1 MKRQLLSAL
10 VGSALMGLAG
20 VASAQA
26 LQPSA
31 FTGAG
36 VNRLFIA
43 GATAPQGTIIN
54 TVQTSASLCNNQWTR
69 LTNVAGGGTGSGL
82 RFIAWGCTIGGTPT
96 VIYYT
101 TTGSSFGVQ
110 PVLQGAATPR
120 LDPTSACPNFGTLAL
135 TNQQQCNGTVDDA
148 VDVGVSDISPAGF
161 VNTGPD
167 GIAVNNVPTAEDIAA
182 DTELAFIAGK
192 TALINALTSDFTPS
206 QLSTVQIRPIQGVIF
221 GVAVSNALA
230 TRLGGAINA
239 HNGGPIISKRAVAE
253 IVNQTFG
260 DRGTISNLLGLRGAP
275 LNAALGPSE
284 TIKFCKRLP
293 TSGTAAVANIYFRVD
308 GQLGPARPGA
318 ANDGVVV
325 EEVLTTGNVRTC
337 LSNASDAGEL
347 AIGILSRETG
357 NIPTG
362 AAGFRYSFAQI
373 DGADP
378 DSAAAATPGSAN
390 DRRGAITGAYDFI
403 GEATFNVRNGRSA
416 PQTAII
422 NSLVTA
428 LTGSAVCT
436 NAGAVVMTDNNP
448 AVRASCETIHSRAG
462 DPFANTQIRE

>member
-1 MKRQLLSAL
+1 MKRHLLSAL
-10 VGSALMGLAG
+10 VGSALLGMAG
-20 VASAQA
+20 AASAQA

-31 FTGAG
+31 FASAPTQ
-36 VNRLFIA
+36 LFLS
-43 GATAPQGTIIN
+43 GATAPQGTIIS
-54 TVQTSASLCNNQWTR
+54 TVEGTLCAGQWTR
-69 LTNVAGGGTGSGL
+69 LTNLASGGTGSGL
-82 RFIAWGCTIGGTPT
+82 QFIAWGCTVGGTPT

-110 PVLQGAATPR
+110 PVLQAAATPR
-120 LDPTSACPNFGTLAL
+120 LDPAVSCPNFASLGT
-135 TNQQQCNGTVDDA
+135 TNVQQCSATTDA
-148 VDVGVSDISPAGF
+148 VPDLGVSDISPAGF

-167 GIAVNNVPTAEDIAA
+167 GTSVLNAPTADDIAA
-182 DTELAFIAGK
+182 DSELAFISGK
-192 TALINALTSDFTPS
+192 TALINALTTDFSPS
-206 QLSTVQIRPIQGVIF
+206 QLSSVTIRPIQGVVF

-230 TRLGGAINA
+230 TRLGGLTNA
-239 HNGGPIISKRAVAE
+239 HNGGPIMSKRAVAE
-253 IVNQTFG
+253 IIHQTFG
-260 DRGTISNLLGLRGAP
+260 DRGTISNLLGLRGSP
-275 LNAALGPSE
+275 LGAALGPAE

-318 ANDGVVV
+318 ANDGVIV
-325 EEVLTTGNVRTC
+325 EEVLTSGNVRTC

-357 NIPTG
+357 NIPNG
-362 AAGFRYSFAQI
+362 AAGSSGRRYSFAQI

-416 PQTAII
+416 AQTSII
-422 NSLVTA
+422 NSLVNA
-428 LTGSAVCT
+428 LTSSTVCS
-436 NAGAVVMTDNNP
+436 NAGAVVMSDNNP